1 MEKIE
6 KYLNFKNLAIL
17 LVVLPIWVGS
27 FVDLYEDRQKIQD
40 KIRKTFLPQTT
51 T

>member
-40 KIRKTFLPQTT
+40 KIR
-51 T
+51 